1 MPDEF
6 TLSDQHKLIIKSA
19 RSRLES
25 LQVDTSKL
33 DDQEMMMRLAV
44 VMEIMDSKGMEA
56 GLNQA
61 LAEYSDRFLD
71 LGVLTGEMMAAAKGT
86 RH

>member
-1 MPDEF
+1 MPDDF
-6 TLSDQHKLIIKSA
+6 TLSDQHKLIVKFA

-33 DDQEMMMRLAV
+33 DDQEMMMRLAM
-44 VMEIMDSKGMEA
+44 VMEIMDSREMED

-61 LAEYSDRFLD
+61 LAEYSGRFLD
-71 LGVLTGEMMAAAKGT
+71 LGALTGEMMVAAEGA

>member
-1 MPDEF
+1 
-6 TLSDQHKLIIKSA
+6 
-19 RSRLES
+19 
-25 LQVDTSKL
+25 
-33 DDQEMMMRLAV
+33 MMMRLAV